1 MAVMTKSITLPA
13 AMGNWYEY
21 NPRISTKQKIDEE
34 TSTVFSALEAIHL
47 DYGERLCVLL
57 ASELKLASVLMG
69 AKIYRMTYGE
79 FIDQNMRSI
88 SVAQVNGQFQSVGNQ
103 GSVSLLCDYSLAL
116 ALVDRL
122 VGGSGHL
129 VRRSDAMT
137 QIEKGVFKVLSEKLI
152 KTMNQIYTQ
161 PVIEMNQTE
170 ILGPQ
175 MQPISEIA
183 NSADYY
189 VVAVELMIGEEQP
202 VKILIGYDQTAVESL
217 QLLYQK
223 VVRKTKKNKLKLDP
237 VMVKSAM
244 VPVTVELGRG
254 TLSLQEAMTLQIG
267 DLIMLDQK
275 VDQPIRVQLGEHALM
290 LAQPGQIGSNLS
302 IKMSGYQEES
312 LALPPVDLEPMIEQR
327 IAEDLRE
334 DEMNLDLEGTH
345 DQATQTEVEDDL
357 EEEIEENDPDNTSEM
372 LDDTTQTT
380 ASSEDD
386 SIWNDDDPDFS
397 WDEDLK

>member
-1 MAVMTKSITLPA
+1 MAVMTKSITLPSA
-13 AMGNWYEY
+13 LGNWYEY
-21 NPRISTKQKIDEE
+21 NPRISIKQKVDEE
-34 TSTVFSALEAIHL
+34 TSAAFSALEAVHL
-47 DYGERLCVLL
+47 DFGEKLCMLL
-57 ASELKLASVLMG
+57 AGELKLASVLMG

-88 SVAQVNGQFQSVGNQ
+88 SVAQINGHFQGTESQ

-116 ALVDRL
+116 GLVDRM
-122 VGGSGHL
+122 VGGNGHL

-137 QIEKGVFKVLSEKLI
+137 QIEKGCFKVFSEKVV
-152 KTMNQIYTQ
+152 KAMNQIYTQ
-161 PVIEMNQTE
+161 PVMNLNLNE

-175 MQPISEIA
+175 LQPISEIA

-202 VKILIGYDQTAVESL
+202 VKILMTYDQISVEAL
-217 QLLYQK
+217 QMLYQK
-223 VVRKTKKNKLKLDP
+223 VIRKTKKNKLRLDP

-244 VPVTVELGRG
+244 VPVTVELGKG

-267 DLIMLDQK
+267 DLIVLDQK
-275 VDQPIRVQLGEHALM
+275 VDQPIRVQIGDHALM

-302 IKMSGYQEES
+302 IKMSGYQEAQLS
-312 LALPPVDLEPMIEQR
+312 LPPVDLEPIAEPR

-334 DEMNLDLEGTH
+334 DEMQLDLEGHKDLTQEVDH
-345 DQATQTEVEDDL
+345 DFEL
-357 EEEIEENDPDNTSEM
+357 EETEEGVEEETDQETRSALQEK
-372 LDDTTQTT
+372 T
-380 ASSEDD
+380 EED

>member
-21 NPRISTKQKIDEE
+21 NPRISIKNKIDEE
-34 TSTVFSALEAIHL
+34 TNLVFSALEAIHL
-47 DYGERLCVLL
+47 DFGERLCVMF

-88 SVAQVNGQFQSVGNQ
+88 TVAQLNGTFQGANNH
-103 GSVSLLCDYSLAL
+103 GSVSVLFDYSMAL
-116 ALVDRL
+116 ALIDRM
-122 VGGSGHL
+122 VGGAGHL

-137 QIEKGVFKVLSEKLI
+137 AIEKGCLKVLSEKI
-152 KTMNQIYTQ
+152 NKTMNQIYTQ
-161 PVIEMNQTE
+161 PVMSLNLNEV
-170 ILGPQ
+170 LGPQ
-175 MQPISEIA
+175 LQPISEIA

-202 VKILIGYDQTAVESL
+202 VKILLGYDPLAVETL
-217 QLLYQK
+217 QMLYQK

-237 VMVKSAM
+237 LMVKGAM

-254 TLSLQEAMTLQIG
+254 TLSLQEAMSLQIG
-267 DLIMLDQK
+267 DLIVLDQK
-275 VDQPIRVQLGEHALM
+275 VNQPIRVQIGDHALM
-290 LAQPGQIGSNLS
+290 LAQPGQIGSHLS
-302 IKMSGYQEES
+302 IKMNGYQEDQLS
-312 LALPPVDLEPMIEQR
+312 LPPVDLEPVAEPR
-327 IAEDLRE
+327 IADDLRE
-334 DEMNLDLEGTH
+334 EELGLDLEGEKEVDEIGDLLDEETETVSALE
-345 DQATQTEVEDDL
+345 DQTEEDTEST
-357 EEEIEENDPDNTSEM
+357 EE
-372 LDDTTQTT
+372 
-380 ASSEDD
+380 D

>member
-34 TSTVFSALEAIHL
+34 TSSTFSALEAIHL
-47 DYGERLCVLL
+47 DFGEKLCVLL

-88 SVAQVNGQFQSVGNQ
+88 SVAQLNGQFEGADSV
-103 GSVSLLCDYSLAL
+103 GSVSMLCDYSLAL
-116 ALVDRL
+116 ALVDRM
-122 VGGSGHL
+122 VGGNGHL
-129 VRRSDAMT
+129 IRRADAMT
-137 QIEKGVFKVLSEKLI
+137 QIEKGCFKVFSEKVV
-152 KTMNQIYTQ
+152 KAMNQIYTQ
-161 PVIEMNQTE
+161 PVMNLNLTE

-175 MQPISEIA
+175 MQSISEIP

-189 VVAVELMIGEEQP
+189 VVGIELMIGEEQP
-202 VKILIGYDQTAVESL
+202 VKILMAYDQNAVETL
-217 QLLYQK
+217 QLLYRK
-223 VVRKTKKNKLKLDP
+223 VVRKIKKNRLKLDP
-237 VMVKSAM
+237 MMVKSAM
-244 VPVTVELGRG
+244 VPVTVELGKG
-254 TLSLQEAMTLQIG
+254 TLSLQEAMSLQIG
-267 DLIMLDQK
+267 DLIVLDQK
-275 VDQPIRVQLGEHALM
+275 VDQPIRVQIGDHALM

-302 IKMSGYQEES
+302 IKMNGYQDDQ
-312 LALPPVDLEPMIEQR
+312 LALPPVDLELVSEPR

-334 DEMNLDLEGTH
+334 DEMQLDLEGTKE
-345 DQATQTEVEDDL
+345 TEEDKDFDL
-357 EEEIEENDPDNTSEM
+357 EEEDAEEETEIVAADTSE
-372 LDDTTQTT
+372 
-380 ASSEDD
+380 ED

>member
-21 NPRISTKQKIDEE
+21 NPRISIKNKIDDE
-34 TSTVFSALEAIHL
+34 TSVIFSALEAIHL
-47 DYGERLCVLL
+47 DFGEKLCVML

-88 SVAQVNGQFQSVGNQ
+88 AVAQLNGSFQGAVDQ
-103 GSVSLLCDYSLAL
+103 GSVSVLFDYSMAL
-116 ALVDRL
+116 ALIDRM
-122 VGGSGHL
+122 VGGAGHL

-137 QIEKGVFKVLSEKLI
+137 AIEKGCFKTLSEKI
-152 KTMNQIYTQ
+152 TKVMNQIYTQ
-161 PVIEMNQTE
+161 PVMNLNTQE

-175 MQPISEIA
+175 LQPISEIA

-202 VKILIGYDQTAVESL
+202 VKILLGYDRAAVETL
-217 QLLYQK
+217 QMLYQK
-223 VVRKTKKNKLKLDP
+223 VVRKTKKNKLRLDP

-244 VPVTVELGRG
+244 VPVTVELGKG
-254 TLSLQEAMTLQIG
+254 TLSLQEAMSLQIG
-267 DLIMLDQK
+267 DLIVLDQK
-275 VDQPIRVQLGEHALM
+275 VDQPIRVQIGDHALM
-290 LAQPGQIGSNLS
+290 LAQPGQIGTNLS
-302 IKMSGYQEES
+302 VKMNGYQDDVLS
-312 LALPPVDLEPMIEQR
+312 LPPVDLEPMSEPR

-334 DEMNLDLEGTH
+334 EEMALDLGDKETEEAEELLEDETETVSEL
-345 DQATQTEVEDDL
+345 DQNEEDTD
-357 EEEIEENDPDNTSEM
+357 
-372 LDDTTQTT
+372 
-380 ASSEDD
+380 SSEED

>member
-34 TSTVFSALEAIHL
+34 TSSAFSALEAIHL
-47 DYGERLCVLL
+47 DFGEKLCVLL

-88 SVAQVNGQFQSVGNQ
+88 SVAQLNGQFEGADSA
-103 GSVSLLCDYSLAL
+103 GSVSMLCDYSLAL
-116 ALVDRL
+116 ALVDRM
-122 VGGSGHL
+122 VGGNGHL
-129 VRRSDAMT
+129 IRRADAMT
-137 QIEKGVFKVLSEKLI
+137 QIEKGCFKVFSEKVV
-152 KTMNQIYTQ
+152 KAMNQIYTQ
-161 PVIEMNQTE
+161 PVMNLNLTE

-175 MQPISEIA
+175 MQSISEIP

-189 VVAVELMIGEEQP
+189 VVGIELMIGEEQP
-202 VKILIGYDQTAVESL
+202 VKILMAYDQNAVETL
-217 QLLYQK
+217 QLLYRK
-223 VVRKTKKNKLKLDP
+223 VVRKIKKNRLKLDP
-237 VMVKSAM
+237 MMVKSAM
-244 VPVTVELGRG
+244 VPVTVELGKG
-254 TLSLQEAMTLQIG
+254 TLSLQEAMSLQIG
-267 DLIMLDQK
+267 DLIVLDQK
-275 VDQPIRVQLGEHALM
+275 VDQPIRVQIGDHALM

-302 IKMSGYQEES
+302 IKMNGYQDDQ
-312 LALPPVDLEPMIEQR
+312 LVLPPVDLELVSEPR

-334 DEMNLDLEGTH
+334 DEMQLDLEGTKE
-345 DQATQTEVEDDL
+345 TEEDKDFDL
-357 EEEIEENDPDNTSEM
+357 EEEDAEEETEIVAADTSE
-372 LDDTTQTT
+372 
-380 ASSEDD
+380 ED

>member
-21 NPRISTKQKIDEE
+21 NPRISIKNKIDDE
-34 TSTVFSALEAIHL
+34 TSVVFSALEAIHL
-47 DYGERLCVLL
+47 DFGEKLCVML

-88 SVAQVNGQFQSVGNQ
+88 AVAQLNGSFQGAVDQ
-103 GSVSLLCDYSLAL
+103 GSVSVLFDYSMAL
-116 ALVDRL
+116 ALIDRM

-137 QIEKGVFKVLSEKLI
+137 AIEKGCFKVLSEKI
-152 KTMNQIYTQ
+152 TKTMNQIYTQ
-161 PVIEMNQTE
+161 PVMNLNTQE

-175 MQPISEIA
+175 LQPISEIA

-202 VKILIGYDQTAVESL
+202 VKILLGYDRAAVETL
-217 QLLYQK
+217 QMLYQK
-223 VVRKTKKNKLKLDP
+223 VVRKTKKNKLRLDP

-244 VPVTVELGRG
+244 VPVTVELGKG
-254 TLSLQEAMTLQIG
+254 TLSLQEAMSLQIG
-267 DLIMLDQK
+267 DLIVLDQK
-275 VDQPIRVQLGEHALM
+275 VDQPIRVQIGDHALM
-290 LAQPGQIGSNLS
+290 LAQPGQIGTNLS
-302 IKMSGYQEES
+302 VKMNGYQDDVLS
-312 LALPPVDLEPMIEQR
+312 LPPVDLEPMSEPR

-334 DEMNLDLEGTH
+334 EEMALDLGDKETEEAEELLEDETETVSEL
-345 DQATQTEVEDDL
+345 DQNEEDTD
-357 EEEIEENDPDNTSEM
+357 
-372 LDDTTQTT
+372 
-380 ASSEDD
+380 SSEED

>member
-1 MAVMTKSITLPA
+1 
-13 AMGNWYEY
+13 MGNWYEY
-21 NPRISTKQKIDEE
+21 NPRISIKNKIDDE
-34 TSTVFSALEAIHL
+34 TSVVFSALEAIHL
-47 DYGERLCVLL
+47 DFGEKLCVML

-88 SVAQVNGQFQSVGNQ
+88 AVAQLNGSFQGAVDQ
-103 GSVSLLCDYSLAL
+103 GSVSVLFDYSMAL
-116 ALVDRL
+116 ALIDRM

-137 QIEKGVFKVLSEKLI
+137 AIEKGCFKVLSEKI
-152 KTMNQIYTQ
+152 TKTMNQIYTQ
-161 PVIEMNQTE
+161 PVMNLNTQE

-175 MQPISEIA
+175 LQPISEIA

-202 VKILIGYDQTAVESL
+202 VKILLGYDRAAVETL
-217 QLLYQK
+217 QMLYQK
-223 VVRKTKKNKLKLDP
+223 VVRKTKKNKLRLDP

-244 VPVTVELGRG
+244 VPVTVELGKG
-254 TLSLQEAMTLQIG
+254 TLSLQEAMSLQIG
-267 DLIMLDQK
+267 DLIVLDQK
-275 VDQPIRVQLGEHALM
+275 VDQPIRVQIGDHALM
-290 LAQPGQIGSNLS
+290 LAQPGQIGTNLS
-302 IKMSGYQEES
+302 VKMNGYQDDVLS
-312 LALPPVDLEPMIEQR
+312 LPPVDLEPMSEPR

-334 DEMNLDLEGTH
+334 EEMALDLGDKETEEAEELLEDETETVSEL
-345 DQATQTEVEDDL
+345 DQNEEDTD
-357 EEEIEENDPDNTSEM
+357 
-372 LDDTTQTT
+372 
-380 ASSEDD
+380 SSEED

>member
-21 NPRISTKQKIDEE
+21 NPRISIKNKIDDE
-34 TSTVFSALEAIHL
+34 TSVIFSALEAIHL
-47 DYGERLCVLL
+47 DFGEKLCVML

-88 SVAQVNGQFQSVGNQ
+88 AVAQLNGSFQGAVDQ
-103 GSVSLLCDYSLAL
+103 GSVSVLFDYSMAL
-116 ALVDRL
+116 ALIDRM
-122 VGGSGHL
+122 VGGAGHL

-137 QIEKGVFKVLSEKLI
+137 AIEKGCFKALSEKI
-152 KTMNQIYTQ
+152 TKMMNQIYTQ
-161 PVIEMNQTE
+161 PVMNLNTQE

-175 MQPISEIA
+175 LQPISEIA

-202 VKILIGYDQTAVESL
+202 VKILLGYDRAAVETL
-217 QLLYQK
+217 QMLYQK
-223 VVRKTKKNKLKLDP
+223 VVRKTKKNKLRLDP

-244 VPVTVELGRG
+244 VPVTVELGKG
-254 TLSLQEAMTLQIG
+254 TLSLQEAMSLQIG
-267 DLIMLDQK
+267 DLIVLDQK
-275 VDQPIRVQLGEHALM
+275 VDQPIRVQIGDHALM
-290 LAQPGQIGSNLS
+290 LAQPGQIGTNLS
-302 IKMSGYQEES
+302 VKMNGYQDDVLS
-312 LALPPVDLEPMIEQR
+312 LPPVDLEPMSEPR

-334 DEMNLDLEGTH
+334 EEMALDLGDKETEEAEELLEDETETVSEL
-345 DQATQTEVEDDL
+345 DQNEEDTD
-357 EEEIEENDPDNTSEM
+357 
-372 LDDTTQTT
+372 
-380 ASSEDD
+380 SSEED

>member
-21 NPRISTKQKIDEE
+21 NPRISIKNKIDDE
-34 TSTVFSALEAIHL
+34 TSVIFSALEAIHL
-47 DYGERLCVLL
+47 DFGEKLCVML

-88 SVAQVNGQFQSVGNQ
+88 AVAQLNGSFQGAVDQ
-103 GSVSLLCDYSLAL
+103 GSVSVLFDYSMAL
-116 ALVDRL
+116 ALIDRM
-122 VGGSGHL
+122 VGGAGHL

-137 QIEKGVFKVLSEKLI
+137 AIEKGCFKALSEKI
-152 KTMNQIYTQ
+152 TKMMNQIYTQ
-161 PVIEMNQTE
+161 PVMNLNTQE

-175 MQPISEIA
+175 LQPISEIA

-202 VKILIGYDQTAVESL
+202 VKILLGYDRAAVETL
-217 QLLYQK
+217 QMLYQK
-223 VVRKTKKNKLKLDP
+223 VVRKTKKNKLRLDP

-244 VPVTVELGRG
+244 VPVTVELGKG
-254 TLSLQEAMTLQIG
+254 TLSLQEAMSLQIG
-267 DLIMLDQK
+267 DLIVLDQK
-275 VDQPIRVQLGEHALM
+275 VDQPIRVQIGDHALM
-290 LAQPGQIGSNLS
+290 LAQPGQIGTNLS
-302 IKMSGYQEES
+302 VKMNGYQDDLLS
-312 LALPPVDLEPMIEQR
+312 LPPVDLEPMSEPR

-334 DEMNLDLEGTH
+334 EEMALDLGDKETEEAEELLEDETETVSEL
-345 DQATQTEVEDDL
+345 DQNEEDTD
-357 EEEIEENDPDNTSEM
+357 
-372 LDDTTQTT
+372 
-380 ASSEDD
+380 SSEED

>member
-1 MAVMTKSITLPA
+1 MAVMTKSITLPS

-21 NPRISTKQKIDEE
+21 NPRISIKQKVDEE
-34 TSTVFSALEAIHL
+34 TSATFSALEAIHL
-47 DYGERLCVLL
+47 DFGEKLCVLL

-88 SVAQVNGQFQSVGNQ
+88 SVAQLNGNFQGGEAQ

-116 ALVDRL
+116 GMVDRM

-129 VRRSDAMT
+129 IRRADAMT
-137 QIEKGVFKVLSEKLI
+137 PIEKGCFKVFSEKVV
-152 KTMNQIYTQ
+152 KAMNQIYTQ
-161 PVIEMNQTE
+161 PVMNLNLNE

-175 MQPISEIA
+175 LQPVSEIA

-202 VKILIGYDQTAVESL
+202 VKILMTYDQNSVEAL
-217 QLLYQK
+217 QWLYQK
-223 VVRKTKKNKLKLDP
+223 VIRKTKKNKLRLDP

-244 VPVTVELGRG
+244 VPVTVELGKG
-254 TLSLQEAMTLQIG
+254 TLSLHEAMTLQIG
-267 DLIMLDQK
+267 DLILLDQR
-275 VDQPIRVQLGEHALM
+275 VDQPIRVQIGDHALM
-290 LAQPGQIGSNLS
+290 LAQPGQIGTNLS
-302 IKMSGYQEES
+302 IKMSGYQENQLS
-312 LALPPVDLEPMIEQR
+312 LPPVDLEPIAEPR

-334 DEMNLDLEGTH
+334 DEMQLDLEGH
-345 DQATQTEVEDDL
+345 KNKEADEDQDFELEDTEDKDEIDGKETVSEL
-357 EEEIEENDPDNTSEM
+357 EEKSEE
-372 LDDTTQTT
+372 
-380 ASSEDD
+380 D